1 MYNADY
7 AVARCLS
14 VCRSHARILSKRLD
28 ISSNLFSPSVSH
40 TILVFFTPN
49 GMIIFR
55 RGPLTGASNARGYE
69 KLQLSTSVSL
79 YLRNK
84 IQRTGNL
91 TKLSNGTIF
100 NDFEW
105 PLAQISRSRYYSTPN
120 NSIIIQNR
128 ATLTMTDQMNVVK
141 RRHFQWPWTTPNP
154 YFKVAAFV
162 DAEHLSNSK

>member
-14 VCRSHARILSKRLD
+14 VCQSHARILSKRLN
-28 ISSNLFSPSVSH
+28 ISSNLFSQSVSH
-40 TILVFFTPN
+40 TILVFFHTKRYDNIPTGTPN
-49 GMIIFR
+49 GGIKW
-55 RGPLTGASNARGYE
+55 G
-69 KLQLSTSVSL
+69 VW
-79 YLRNK
+79 K
-84 IQRTGNL
+84 IAIVDQCLAISPKQDTA
-91 TKLSNGTIF
+91 NGKPYQAFEWYHF

-120 NSIIIQNR
+120 NSIIIQNT